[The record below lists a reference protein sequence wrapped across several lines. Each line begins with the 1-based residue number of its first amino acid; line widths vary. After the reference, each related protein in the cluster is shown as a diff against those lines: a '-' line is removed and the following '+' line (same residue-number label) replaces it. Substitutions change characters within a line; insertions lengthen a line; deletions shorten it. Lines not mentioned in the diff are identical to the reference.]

1 MANRDRSRGCY
12 LLISSV
18 ILLTFCAI
26 TFVLWL
32 GARSVLTGGMSAGQ
46 LGQFVLYAA
55 IAAGSAAGLSE
66 IWGQVQRAAGAM
78 ERLAE
83 LLDARPSIVSP
94 AAPQPLPPGPLSVSF
109 DRVCFAYPTRSR
121 DKVLRQLSFS
131 INAGETVAIVG
142 PSGTGKSTL
151 DRKSTRLN
159 SS

>member
-55 IAAGSAAGLSE
+55 SAAGSAAGLSE

-83 LLDARPSIVSP
+83 LLDARPAIVSP
-94 AAPQPLPPGPLSVSF
+94 AVPRPLPPGPLSVSF
-109 DRVCFAYPTRSR
+109 EKVCFAYPTRPEEQ
-121 DKVLRQLSFS
+121 VLRHLSFT
-131 INAGETVAIVG
+131 IKVGATVAMVG
-142 PSGTGKSTL
+142 PSGA
-151 DRKSTRLN
+151 DRKSVGQAKCV
-159 SS
+159 